1 MQRSLLPCV
10 VCDAS
15 LSSSSIMAIR
25 SLFANLKRDKVQ
37 LEPLTTSAWR
47 FITSRVSEMK
57 PLSKSYINIIKDED
71 IGSYILRMKSP
82 RRSAATLIENWVNSG
97 HRVNVSELRSISR
110 RLLKFKRYKHALE
123 ILTWMETQNGTRMSA
138 TDHAIRLE
146 LIIKVRNITEAEEYL
161 DSISNS
167 ASRKAACLP
176 LLHGYVKERAMDKA
190 EALMKRL
197 SGFGLIVSPHP
208 FNEMMKLYMATSQ
221 YDKVPL
227 VIMQMKLNKIP
238 RNVLSYNLWMD
249 ACAKSTGV
257 SSVEMVYQEMLS
269 DKNVEVG
276 WSSLCSSANAYIKAG
291 LGSKA
296 LLALK
301 HAEKKLSTCN
311 RLGYFFLIT
320 LYASLNDKKG
330 VLRLW
335 EASKA
340 IGGRIPCASYICVLS
355 CLVKLGDLIE
365 AKRIFLEWES
375 NCRNYDI
382 RVSNV
387 LLGAYMRLG
396 LIKEAETLHTHSLSR
411 GGCPNYKTWE
421 ILMEGWVKS
430 KNMDKA
436 LDAMEKGF
444 SMLNHC
450 DWRPP
455 HVTLLAIA
463 EYLEKHGNIEDANQ
477 YLRVIHRFGLSSLPL
492 YKSLLRMHLNAQKP
506 AFDILKM
513 MEKDKIEM
521 DDETSTLV
529 QAFNL

>member
-1 MQRSLLPCV
+1 
-10 VCDAS
+10 
-15 LSSSSIMAIR
+15 MAIR
-25 SLFANLKRDKVQ
+25 SLFANLKRHKVQ

-47 FITSRVSEMK
+47 FITSSVSEMK

-167 ASRKAACLP
+167 ASRKVACLP
-176 LLHGYVKERAMDKA
+176 LLHGYVKERAIDKA

-197 SGFGLIVSPHP
+197 SGFGLIVNPHP

-269 DKNVEVG
+269 DKNAEVG
-276 WSSLCSSANAYIKAG
+276 WSSLCSLANAYIKAG

-396 LIKEAETLHTHSLSR
+396 LIKEAETLHTHTLSR

-430 KNMDKA
+430 NNMDKA

-455 HVTLLAIA
+455 HVTLLAIT

-477 YLRVIHRFGLSSLPL
+477 YLRVIHRFGLSSLPS

-521 DDETSTLV
+521 DDEASTLV